1 MAIRRGCEHRNSSE
15 KLSFCGRD
23 LHVQWNAF
31 TLVNSKC
38 KQAFSK
44 ASLFALSGFRK
55 DHINIPVPR
64 LLQDVTYSF
73 EGYYLRV
80 LSSA

>member
-1 MAIRRGCEHRNSSE
+1 MAIRRGCGHRNSSG

-23 LHVQWNAF
+23 LRLQRNAF
-31 TLVNSKC
+31 TLVNNKC

-44 ASLFALSGFRK
+44 APLFALYGFRK
-55 DHINIPVPR
+55 DHINIPVLR
-64 LLQDVTYSF
+64 LLQDVTYSS

-80 LSSA
+80 LLSA